1 MGPAGTSP
9 GLRVCSWGSAATC
22 GHGLPGKE
30 GLAGQSL
37 GQEPWQEARLGG
49 GARVPGGSDVWG
61 DLCVSWMGCMVG
73 KEIGK
78 KVLGG
83 SWGWGSGRDFGVWA
97 AVAGGLGGWTWL

>member
-9 GLRVCSWGSAATC
+9 GLRVCSWGSAATR

-30 GLAGQSL
+30 GLAGQSP

-49 GARVPGGSDVWG
+49 GLES
-61 DLCVSWMGCMVG
+61 CVSWMGCMVG

-78 KVLGG
+78 NVLGG
-83 SWGWGSGRDFGVWA
+83 SWGWGSGREFGVWA
-97 AVAGGLGGWTWL
+97 AMAGGLGGWTWL